1 MRSSTLWVAG
11 MLACWTS
18 AALAV
23 EAPEITSS
31 KNEMS
36 IDRLGELVRRIQEE
50 NPAVRAAQAALETAR
65 AQQDAAD
72 QPLHNPTLE
81 LGVENAAVMS
91 AAAGFNQTIDWGD
104 KRGARTQIAS
114 AELAAA
120 AAELTTARRRV
131 AVEVLTA
138 LSHYQSARELRKL
151 AVRRTR
157 LMQEFAETTER
168 RLSAGDVNRLDAAL
182 ARATHS
188 QARIEQGRAD
198 AALIEAEAAL
208 RAVSGFALAQWPN
221 LPDQLPQSSGDR
233 AIDQILAELPEL
245 TVLQRLTD
253 AARARV
259 ELARRE
265 RRSDPTIGVRAGRE
279 GDDALLGLRLEIP
292 LFVRNSFQAEV
303 QVASQGAL
311 KVEQDFFEAR
321 RRAEARLEGAK
332 ARYRAA
338 AAVWKDWREA
348 DQSALVEQV
357 ELLERLWRAG
367 ELSATDYLIQAKQ
380 NVDTQVS
387 AAELAGDLWQAA
399 IAWLE
404 ASGQVESW
412 LGLKNISPAEIS
424 NSGAQK

>member
-1 MRSSTLWVAG
+1 MHATTLWVAG
-11 MLACWTS
+11 IFACLAS

-23 EAPEITSS
+23 ETPEITSS
-31 KNEMS
+31 KNEVS
-36 IDRLGELVRRIQEE
+36 IGRLDELVRRIQEE
-50 NPAVRAAQAALETAR
+50 NPAVRAAQAAVEAAR
-65 AQQDAAD
+65 AKRDAAD
-72 QPLHNPTLE
+72 RPLHNPTLE
-81 LGVENAAVMS
+81 LEVEHAADIT
-91 AAAGFNQTIDWGD
+91 AAAGFNQTIDWSG
-104 KRGARTQIAS
+104 KRGIYTQIAG
-114 AELAAA
+114 AELAVAKA
-120 AAELTTARRRV
+120 TLATVRRRV

-168 RLSAGDVNRLDAAL
+168 RLSAGDVNRLDVTL
-182 ARATHS
+182 ARVAHS
-188 QARIEQGRAD
+188 EARIQQGRAD
-198 AALIEAEAAL
+198 TALIEAEAAL

-221 LPDQLPQSSGDR
+221 LPDELPQFSGESG
-233 AIDQILAELPEL
+233 IEQLLAELPEL

-253 AARARV
+253 TARARV

-265 RRSDPTIGVRAGRE
+265 RRPDPTIGVRAGRE

-292 LFVRNSFQAEV
+292 LFVRNSFHSEV
-303 QVASQGAL
+303 QAASQEAL
-311 KVEQDFFEAR
+311 KVEQDFLEAR
-321 RRAEARLEGAK
+321 RRAEARLGGAK

-338 AAVWKDWREA
+338 TAVWKDLHEA

-387 AAELAGDLWQAA
+387 ATELAGDIWQAA

-404 ASGQVESW
+404 ASGQVERW
-412 LGLKNISPAEIS
+412 LSLKSTSPADAT
-424 NSGAQK
+424 NSGAQ